1 MSEFKGGPTE
11 EERLRA
17 MGSDRLLADL
27 KRKYRQPAQASE
39 GEVQKPEQ
47 SVKPSL
53 VIDHLRAM
61 QERKSELAA
70 LPFEHPMIPEAEME
84 QLSQAWQEVERLRV
98 RTVKRLAGLKRTSD
112 AYRRI
117 TKEAVDDIVAYLD
130 QQPVWRYKF
139 ATQSGGAPGEIS
151 NTIHSEDSLYYLS
164 EHGAS
169 IRLKRS
175 ALYDENLAWRHV
187 IQPIMELTLFSD
199 SQSKGES
206 FSRVPLPGYSVR
218 DFETPEFA
226 DRLRDEEQ
234 LSGYVSELRVHEDH
248 GVPRLVSNIPEGAWD
263 HLGDPVSVIID
274 TKQS

>member
-1 MSEFKGGPTE
+1 MSEYKGGSSE

-27 KRKYRQPAQASE
+27 KSKYRQPVQVLE

-53 VIDHLRAM
+53 VIGHLRAM
-61 QERKSELAA
+61 QERKGELAA
-70 LPFEHPMIPEAEME
+70 LPFEYPMIPEREME
-84 QLSQAWQEVERLRV
+84 GLSHVSQEVERLRV
-98 RTVKRLAGLKRTSD
+98 RTVKRLVGLKRTSD

-117 TKEAVDDIVAYLD
+117 TKEAVDDIAAYLD
-130 QQPVWRYKF
+130 KQSVWRYKF
-139 ATQSGGAPGEIS
+139 ATQSGGAPGEVS
-151 NTIHSEDSLYYLS
+151 DTIRPDDSLYYLS
-164 EHGAS
+164 EQGAS
-169 IRLKRS
+169 MRLKRL
-175 ALYDENLAWRHV
+175 ALYDDNLAWCHV
-187 IQPIMELTLFSD
+187 IQPMMELTLFVEP
-199 SQSKGES
+199 QSKGES

-248 GVPRLVSNIPEGAWD
+248 GVPKLVSNIPESTWD

-274 TKQS
+274 TNQS